1 MFLNEQNPALLY
13 PLADEVK
20 IEAKDKTLLRDPKIR
35 LKELQDDL
43 HTQEKSSKAE
53 DNKGVN
59 VDNLIHLFS
68 KKLRLMHLKPL
79 S

>member
-1 MFLNEQNPALLY
+1 MNVDLTKLPGVLNEQNPALLY
-13 PLADEVK
+13 PLAGEVK

-59 VDNLIHLFS
+59 VDNLDSSVF
-68 KKLRLMHLKPL
+68 RT
-79 S
+79 